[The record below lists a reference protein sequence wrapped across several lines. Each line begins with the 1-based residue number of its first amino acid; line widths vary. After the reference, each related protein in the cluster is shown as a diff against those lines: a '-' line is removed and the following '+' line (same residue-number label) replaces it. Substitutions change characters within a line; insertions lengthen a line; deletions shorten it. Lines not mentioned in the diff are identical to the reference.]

1 MRKVDVIQYLKMF
14 GAIMMVF
21 PLVYGVFASDFGLF
35 NGFIIAGIIYIVMMI
50 LGIIMLN
57 YLNYGIIG
65 LVITDKD
72 VEDYEKYVRNPY
84 RYDE

>member
-14 GAIMMVF
+14 GAIMMYS
-21 PLVYGVFASDFGLF
+21 PLVYGVFAHDFGLL
-35 NGFIIAGIIYIVMMI
+35 NGFIIAGTIYIFMMI

-65 LVITDKD
+65 LIVTDKD
-72 VEDYEKYVRNPY
+72 VEDYEKYVRNFY
-84 RYDE
+84 SDEE